1 MLRLAEVEVDKEER
15 PLSPHK
21 IRSSEV
27 SMFWFETWN
36 FKILLFIAFRK
47 LCSSMKTWH
56 VFLDIVLKY

>member
-27 SMFWFETWN
+27 RMFLKSE
-36 FKILLFIAFRK
+36 
-47 LCSSMKTWH
+47 
-56 VFLDIVLKY
+56 VLKLFCLYY